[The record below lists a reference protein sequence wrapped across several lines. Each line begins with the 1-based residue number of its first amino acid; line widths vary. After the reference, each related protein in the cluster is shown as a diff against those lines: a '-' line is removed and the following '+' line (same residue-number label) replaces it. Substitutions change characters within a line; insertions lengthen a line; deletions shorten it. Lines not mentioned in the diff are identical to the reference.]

1 MSSSK
6 RNDQLPEDITMQK
19 QNRRDFITAAGAL
32 AAASALPSW
41 GQPAAWPSKPIKI
54 LVGFPPGGGADAMA
68 RLVAS
73 KLPEK
78 LGQPVVV
85 ENKTGATGT
94 ISSDLVA
101 KAPPDG
107 YTLQLAHIN
116 SNAIGPLLVAKGRFD
131 PIADFTPIALIGI
144 TPQMLCH
151 HPKHKFKD
159 VPDMIRFAKAN
170 PGKLSFASSG
180 VGSIQHIAGESFK
193 LAAGVDLLHVPFKGT
208 GEALSAL
215 ISGEVDL
222 TFSST
227 GSALPQVRGGK
238 LTLLAVCSPK
248 RLPAFPDVP
257 AVAETLPGYEIATW
271 YGLAG
276 PGKLPRPIV
285 DRLSTEVRAILA
297 QPEIAKRLQ
306 DLDAE
311 VSSGTPEQFA
321 AFWAAE
327 IEKYKKLIVAA
338 KIDPA

>member
-1 MSSSK
+1 MPK
-6 RNDQLPEDITMQK
+6 IP
-19 QNRRDFITAAGAL
+19 RRDFLIAGAAL
-32 AAASALPSW
+32 SATVALPSW
-41 GQPAAWPSKPIKI
+41 GQSGWPQKPIRI

-73 KLPEK
+73 KLPER
-78 LGQPVVV
+78 LGQPVIV

-94 ISSDLVA
+94 ISSDTVA

-131 PIADFTPIALIGI
+131 PVNDFTPIALIGI

-151 HPKHKFKD
+151 HPKHKFRD
-159 VPDMIRFAKAN
+159 VPDLIRYAKAN

-208 GEALSAL
+208 GDALAAL
-215 ISGEVDL
+215 ISGDVDL

-227 GSALPQVRGGK
+227 GSAIPQVKAGK

-248 RLPAFPDVP
+248 RLTAFPEVP
-257 AVAETLPGYEIATW
+257 AVNETLPGYEISTW

-276 PGKLPRPIV
+276 PAKLPREV
-285 DRLSTEVRAILA
+285 VTRLNTEVQAILK
-297 QPEIAKRLQ
+297 QPDIAKRLQ
-306 DLDAE
+306 ELDAE
-311 VSSGTPEQFA
+311 VSSGSPEQFA
-321 AFWAAE
+321 AFWRAE
-327 IEKYKKLIVAA
+327 NEKYKRLIAEA
-338 KIDPA
+338 KIEG

>member
-1 MSSSK
+1 MKVSEK
-6 RNDQLPEDITMQK
+6 R
-19 QNRRDFITAAGAL
+19 RRIMAGMAL
-32 AAASALPSW
+32 APLVQAIPTWAQS
-41 GQPAAWPSKPIKI
+41 AWPSKPIK
-54 LVGFPPGGGADAMA
+54 LMVGFPPGGGADAMA

-73 KLPEK
+73 KLPER

-85 ENKTGATGT
+85 ENRTGATGT
-94 ISSDLVA
+94 ICSELVA

-116 SNAIGPLLVAKGRFD
+116 SNAIGPLLVAKGKYD
-131 PIADFTPIALIGI
+131 PINDFTPICLIGI

-159 VPDMIRFAKAN
+159 VPALIAHAKAN
-170 PGKLSFASSG
+170 PGKLSYASSG
-180 VGSIQHIAGESFK
+180 VGSIQHIAGEAFQ
-193 LAAGVDLLHVPFKGT
+193 LAAGVQLLHVPFKGT
-208 GEALSAL
+208 GEALAAL
-215 ISGEVDL
+215 ISGDVDL

-227 GSALPQVRGGK
+227 GSALPQVNGGK

-248 RLPAFPDVP
+248 RLPNLPNVP

-276 PGKLPRPIV
+276 PAKLPKEIV
-285 DRLSTEVRAILA
+285 TRLNSEVQAILREPA
-297 QPEIAKRLQ
+297 VAKRLQ

-321 AFWAAE
+321 AFWKRE
-327 IEKYKKLIVAA
+327 IEKYRKLIAEA
-338 KIDPA
+338 KIEA

>member
-1 MSSSK
+1 MKVDSRRRRLVAALSAAPLLAS
-6 RNDQLPEDITMQK
+6 LP
-19 QNRRDFITAAGAL
+19 A
-32 AAASALPSW
+32 W
-41 GQPAAWPSKPIKI
+41 GQGGAWPTKPVK
-54 LVGFPPGGGADAMA
+54 LMVGFPPGGGADAMA

-73 KLPEK
+73 RLPEK
-78 LGQPVVV
+78 LGQPMIV
-85 ENKTGATGT
+85 ENRTGATGT
-94 ISSDLVA
+94 ICSELVA

-116 SNAIGPLLVAKGRFD
+116 SNAIGPLLVAKGKFD
-131 PIADFTPIALIGI
+131 PLNDFTPICLIGI

-159 VPDMIRFAKAN
+159 VPDFIAYAKAN
-170 PGKLSFASSG
+170 PGKLSYASSG
-180 VGSIQHIAGESFK
+180 VGSIQHIAGEAFR

-208 GEALSAL
+208 GEALAAL
-215 ISGEVDL
+215 ISGDVDL

-248 RLPAFPDVP
+248 RLANLPNVP
-257 AVAETLPGYEIATW
+257 AVSETLKGYEIATW

-276 PGKLPRPIV
+276 PAKLPKDV
-285 DRLSTEVRAILA
+285 VTRLANEVRSIVNE
-297 QPEIAKRLQ
+297 PEVAKRLQ

-321 AFWAAE
+321 AFWAKE
-327 IEKYKKLIVAA
+327 IEKYRKLIAEA
-338 KIDPA
+338 KIEA

>member
-1 MSSSK
+1 MSNSS
-6 RNDQLPEDITMQK
+6 
-19 QNRRDFITAAGAL
+19 RRHFIAATGAL
-32 AAASALPSW
+32 AATAALPSW
-41 GQPAAWPSKPIKI
+41 AQDKWPSKPVKI

-73 KLPEK
+73 KLPDK

-85 ENKTGATGT
+85 ENRTGATGT
-94 ISSDLVA
+94 ISSELVA
-101 KAPPDG
+101 KSPPDG

-131 PIADFTPIALIGI
+131 PVADFTPIALIGI

-159 VPDMIRFAKAN
+159 VPDLIKYAKAN

-180 VGSIQHIAGESFK
+180 VGSIQHIAGEAFK
-193 LAAGVDLLHVPFKGT
+193 LAAGVEMLHVPFKGT
-208 GEALSAL
+208 GEALAAL
-215 ISGEVDL
+215 ISGDVDT

-227 GSALPQVRGGK
+227 GSALPQIRAGK

-248 RLPAFPDVP
+248 RLPALPDVP
-257 AVAETLPGYEIATW
+257 AVAETLKGYEIATW

-276 PGKLPRPIV
+276 PAKLPRPIV
-285 DRLSTEVRAILA
+285 DRLNKEVRAILA
-297 QPEIAKRLQ
+297 EPDIAKRLQ

-311 VSSGTPEQFA
+311 VSSGTPEQFS
-321 AFWAAE
+321 AFWKAE
-327 IEKYKKLIVAA
+327 NEKYKALIERA
-338 KIDPA
+338 KITA

>member
-1 MSSSK
+1 MN
-6 RNDQLPEDITMQK
+6 RNTD
-19 QNRRDFITAAGAL
+19 RRRFLAGAGAL
-32 AAASALPSW
+32 AAAATLPASAQ
-41 GQPAAWPSKPIKI
+41 GAWPQKPVK
-54 LVGFPPGGGADAMA
+54 LYVGFPPGGGADAMA
-68 RLVAS
+68 RLIAA
-73 KLPEK
+73 KLPER

-94 ISSDLVA
+94 ISSELVA

-131 PIADFTPIALIGI
+131 PVADFTPIALIGI

-159 VPDMIRFAKAN
+159 VPDLIKFAKAN
-170 PGKLSFASSG
+170 PGKLTFASSG
-180 VGSIQHIAGESFK
+180 VGSIQHIAGEAFK

-208 GEALSAL
+208 GEALAAL
-215 ISGEVDL
+215 MGGEVDL

-227 GSALPQVRGGK
+227 GSALPQVQAKK

-248 RLPAFPDVP
+248 RLPNLPDVP
-257 AVAETLPGYEIATW
+257 AVAETLKGYEIATW

-276 PGKLPRPIV
+276 PAKLPREIV
-285 DRLSTEVRAILA
+285 MRLNSEVQAILK

-311 VSSGTPEQFA
+311 VSSGSPEQFA
-321 AFWAAE
+321 AFWKRE
-327 IEKYKKLIVAA
+327 NEKYKELLARA
-338 KIDPA
+338 KIEA

>member
-1 MSSSK
+1 MTH
-6 RNDQLPEDITMQK
+6 EFG
-19 QNRRDFITAAGAL
+19 RRRFVLGASAL
-32 AAASALPSW
+32 AAAAALPAGAQS
-41 GQPAAWPSKPIKI
+41 GWPQKPIRI
-54 LVGFPPGGGADAMA
+54 IVGFPPGGGADAMA

-94 ISSDLVA
+94 IASEFVA
-101 KAPPDG
+101 RSAPDG

-131 PIADFTPIALIGI
+131 PVADFTPIALIGI

-151 HPKHKFKD
+151 HPKHPFKD
-159 VPDMIRFAKAN
+159 EKDLIAYAKAN
-170 PGKLSFASSG
+170 PGKLTFASSG
-180 VGSIQHIAGESFK
+180 VGSIQHIAGEAFK
-193 LAAGVDLLHVPFKGT
+193 LAAGVDMLHVPFKGT

-215 ISGEVDL
+215 ISGDVDM

-227 GSALPQVRGGK
+227 GSAVPQVKAGK
-238 LTLLAVCSPK
+238 LKLLAVCSPK
-248 RLPAFPDVP
+248 RLPNLPDVP
-257 AVAETLPGYEIATW
+257 AVSETLPGYEIATW

-276 PGKLPRPIV
+276 PAKMPKEIV
-285 DRLSTEVRAILA
+285 DRINREVRAIVA
-297 QPEIAKRLQ
+297 EPDIAKRLQ

-321 AFWAAE
+321 TFWKRE
-327 IEKYKKLIVAA
+327 NEKYRKLIAEA
-338 KIDPA
+338 NITA

>member
-1 MSSSK
+1 MTIQQK
-6 RNDQLPEDITMQK
+6 RRQL
-19 QNRRDFITAAGAL
+19 L
-32 AAASALPSW
+32 AAAGTLAAAAALPVR
-41 GQPAAWPSKPIKI
+41 GQEKWPAKPIK
-54 LVGFPPGGGADAMA
+54 LYVGFPPGGGADAMA
-68 RLVAS
+68 RLVAA
-73 KLPEK
+73 KLPER

-101 KAPPDG
+101 KSPPDG

-131 PIADFTPIALIGI
+131 PVADFTPIALIGI

-159 VPDMIRFAKAN
+159 VPDLIRYAKAN

-180 VGSIQHIAGESFK
+180 VGSIQHIAGEAFK
-193 LAAGVDLLHVPFKGT
+193 IAAGVDLLHVPFKGT
-208 GEALSAL
+208 GEALAAL
-215 ISGEVDL
+215 IAGDVDL

-238 LTLLAVCSPK
+238 LVLLAVCSPK
-248 RLPAFPDVP
+248 RLPNLPDVP
-257 AVAETLPGYEIATW
+257 AVSETLPGYEIATW

-276 PGKLPRPIV
+276 PAKMPREIV
-285 DRLSTEVRAILA
+285 LRLNAEIQAILK
-297 QPEIAKRLQ
+297 QPDIAKRLQ

-311 VSSGTPEQFA
+311 VSSGSPEQFS
-321 AFWAAE
+321 AFWKAE
-327 IEKYKKLIVAA
+327 NEKYKKLIAAA
-338 KIDPA
+338 KIEG